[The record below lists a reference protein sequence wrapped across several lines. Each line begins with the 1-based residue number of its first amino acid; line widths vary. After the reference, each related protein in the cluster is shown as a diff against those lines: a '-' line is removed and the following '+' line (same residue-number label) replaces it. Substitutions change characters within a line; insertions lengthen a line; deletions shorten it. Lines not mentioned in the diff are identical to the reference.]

1 MCPVEYGMN
10 QGQGQGHNSG
20 CMQDTV
26 VILVLLYSFQGRP
39 IQRRHLNLP
48 EDDPCCHG
56 NEI

>member
-26 VILVLLYSFQGRP
+26 VILVLLYSFQGWP